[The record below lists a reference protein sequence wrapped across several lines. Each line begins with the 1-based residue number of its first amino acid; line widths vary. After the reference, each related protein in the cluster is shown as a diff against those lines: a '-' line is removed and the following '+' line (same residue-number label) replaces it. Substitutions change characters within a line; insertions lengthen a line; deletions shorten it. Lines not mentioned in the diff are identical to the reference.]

1 MTGFDYFKQ
10 ALNRYAEFEGRSRR
24 SEYWYFALFNALIT
38 YGALGLEMVLVG
50 TTIFYMIVSLAFFI
64 PSFAVAVRR
73 LHDIGK
79 SGWNILWGLLP
90 IIGWILLL
98 IWLCTDSQVGRNK
111 WGPNPKQIS
120 DELTD
125 HLIDENSLV

>member
-10 ALNRYAEFEGRSRR
+10 ALHRYAEFEGRSRR

-38 YGALGLEMVLVG
+38 YGVLGLEMVMFS
-50 TTIFYMIVSLAFFI
+50 TTMFYMLVSLAFFI
-64 PSFAVAVRR
+64 PSLAVAVRR

-79 SGWNILWGLLP
+79 SGWNILWGLIP

-98 IWLCTDSQVGRNK
+98 VWMCTDSQTGTNQ
-111 WGPNPKQIS
+111 WGHNPKELG
-120 DELTD
+120 DELID
-125 HLIDENSLV
+125 HLIDDESLV